1 MIADFLTR
9 NGIAVLRVDDRGVGG
24 SEAGDGSETS
34 VDFASD
40 VAAGVAFLRA
50 HPRINKK
57 KIWLIGH
64 SEGGYIAP
72 MVAAKDKKI
81 EGIVSLAGT
90 AVTGKE
96 ILMVQNRLLRAS
108 QGVPEETLDW
118 FMPLYDELTEIA
130 VAESDLEQARIK
142 SKAALERRL
151 GMAPWALRL
160 AGSVLAIEV
169 DAIAQQLQTAWMKY
183 FLVHD
188 PAKDWQMTRCH
199 VLAVFGEKDLQ
210 VSSRQNAPVL
220 AELLSRRA
228 RGSYAIIEDDSLNH
242 LMQHAETG
250 AIAEYGTIEETIAED
265 VVNEM
270 LLFILGE
277 SR

>member
-1 MIADFLTR
+1 M
-9 NGIAVLRVDDRGVGG
+9 
-24 SEAGDGSETS
+24 
-34 VDFASD
+34 
-40 VAAGVAFLRA
+40 
-50 HPRINKK
+50 
-57 KIWLIGH
+57 
-64 SEGGYIAP
+64 
-72 MVAAKDKKI
+72 
-81 EGIVSLAGT
+81 
-90 AVTGKE
+90 
-96 ILMVQNRLLRAS
+96 
-108 QGVPEETLDW
+108 
-118 FMPLYDELTEIA
+118 
-130 VAESDLEQARIK
+130 AESDLEQARIK

-220 AELLSRRA
+220 AELLSGRA

-265 VVNEM
+265 VLNEM